1 MDLLALVRLAE
12 STRARAG
19 YLDDQPDD
27 GTDVLLLE
35 DRDDA
40 IEHAHAVALALDVSD
55 EALAYAINYFDRA
68 WDSRLAERRRRWRRS
83 PRLRVVRRM
92 LSARGLPSGCILRV
106 VDLVVGDER
115 RGRARRSALACLV
128 LASKFCDVRTSTPY
142 VADFADASRGEVR
155 EDALLHLER
164 KIAQRLDWRMAA
176 WPVPAFVTPLLALAR
191 RRAAEEEEEDGTPSA
206 VVVVPKLRALT
217 RAAARSYALLQHHPA
232 VLAAACVTEAAA
244 EKEEGEARRAAA
256 EEVEVEAVADEEAG
270 GPVARLRRALAEACG
285 VEEEVVRASGVE
297 LRRQEEEGRRRVRLS
312 RGGRC

>member
-40 IEHAHAVALALDVSD
+40 IEHAHAVALALDASD

-83 PRLRVVRRM
+83 PRLRVVRRI

-106 VDLVVGDER
+106 VDLVFGDER

-191 RRAAEEEEEDGTPSA
+191 RPAEEEGEGENGGPFA
-206 VVVVPKLRALT
+206 VVSAPRLRALA
-217 RAAARSYALLQHHPA
+217 RVAARSYALMRHHPA
-232 VLAAACVTEAAA
+232 VLAAACVAEAAA
-244 EKEEGEARRAAA
+244 EKEE
-256 EEVEVEAVADEEAG
+256 EEEEEAAR
-270 GPVARLRRALAEACG
+270 GPVVRLRRALAEACG
-285 VEEEVVRASGVE
+285 VDEEVVRACGVE
-297 LRRQEEEGRRRVRLS
+297 LRLLEEEKRLS

>member
-83 PRLRVVRRM
+83 SRLRVVCRI
-92 LSARGLPSGCILRV
+92 LSARGLPSHCILRV

-191 RRAAEEEEEDGTPSA
+191 RPAEEEEEEEEEGGDGIPFA
-206 VVVVPKLRALT
+206 VVSAPRLRALA
-217 RAAARSYALLQHHPA
+217 RLAARSYALMRHHPA
-232 VLAAACVTEAAA
+232 VLAAACVAEAATQ
-244 EKEEGEARRAAA
+244 KEEEEE
-256 EEVEVEAVADEEAG
+256 EEVEAR

-285 VEEEVVRASGVE
+285 VDEEVVRACGVE
-297 LRRQEEEGRRRVRLS
+297 LRRLEEEERLS

>member
-83 PRLRVVRRM
+83 SRLRVVRRM
-92 LSARGLPSGCILRV
+92 LSARGLPSRCILRV
-106 VDLVVGDER
+106 VDLVVGDDR

-191 RRAAEEEEEDGTPSA
+191 RPAEEEGEHGGPFA
-206 VVVVPKLRALT
+206 VVSAPRLRALA
-217 RAAARSYALLQHHPA
+217 RLAARSYALMRHHPV
-232 VLAAACVTEAAA
+232 VLAAACVAEAAA
-244 EKEEGEARRAAA
+244 EKEEEEEARRAADG
-256 EEVEVEAVADEEAG
+256 EVKVEAR

-285 VEEEVVRASGVE
+285 VDEEVVRACGVE
-297 LRRQEEEGRRRVRLS
+297 LRRLQEDERLS